1 MNLKIKTGESSK
13 KNSLKIAFLL
23 YFLISVQF
31 VFAQNQTIDLNMTDK
46 SLSEIFKSIEK
57 QADISVDFDE
67 TQINIHQKI
76 SVNIKNKKLTDALSM
91 ILSPLKYKYAIQGK
105 HVIIT
110 NEKNRQKS
118 ESIVGFVKNPNGE
131 PLIGASVLVKG
142 TNNAVS
148 TDIDGR
154 FHIKATPKSRLV
166 VSYVGHNTQEIAVT
180 PGITMNIE
188 LSEKANIMDEVV
200 VVGYGTQKKANLIGA
215 VGYTDHK
222 QLEKRP
228 VNNLGQALQGA
239 IPNLNIS
246 YGSGKPGEKTRMNVR
261 GFASINQES
270 KPLILIDG
278 MEGNIDKINP
288 RDVESISVLKDASSA
303 AIYGARAPFGVVLIT
318 TKKGESGKTQV
329 NYNGRFSF
337 SKPTTRTDFLTT
349 GYDAAMLVDEFM
361 RSYNGVTYTRFT
373 SDDYKELVARRFDKT
388 ENPERPWTVVQ
399 NRGGVESYMYY
410 ANFDWYNYLF
420 DQSRP
425 TWDHNLSISGGN
437 QKINYLLSGNY
448 GTQDGIYRQN
458 TDKLR
463 TANLLAKVSADAY
476 KWLTVKFMARLYDS
490 KYTAPGVGHGYNIPS
505 LTFHAMP
512 YLMPYNPDGTWVYQN
527 PIQASGPSDGIH
539 ILIGDGTT
547 KSIEE
552 NRYMTYSWSTIFKI
566 MKGLTFTAN
575 YNFKH
580 STTDY
585 MERSTQAKYSQYP
598 GVEEVAQASWF
609 SNKLIQ
615 EYEKSFYHSVD
626 AYLNYDNTF
635 NSHHVYAVA
644 GFNYEQNHYKHHYAT
659 KLNIQSD
666 ELNDFNLGEKGKD
679 VTVQGGQSK
688 WALLGYFGR
697 IGYDYAGK
705 YLAEFN
711 IRWDAS
717 SRFPKD
723 HRAGLFPSFAVGYRM
738 SEESF
743 FDPIRKVFSNFKI
756 RLSTGSLGN
765 QAISDCYPYI
775 QKLNMQ
781 GLGGYLMNGE
791 PVTYAAVSAPPSG
804 KLTWET
810 VIHHNLGLDLGFFD
824 NRLNLSADL
833 FIRDTKDMLVPGK
846 MLPGVYGATP
856 PKENAADLHTKGFE
870 LAVSWYDQ
878 FNLGNKPFSYNLSFG
893 LSDSKSVIT
902 KFDNP
907 MKEFAKSSYYEGMT
921 IGEIWGYKI
930 DGLFQTDEE
939 AAAYAKAVDN
949 SYVCENIFVTA
960 VGDYKGLQAGDPRY
974 VDIDGSGRID
984 DGEKTADNRGDM
996 VIIGNKEPR
1005 YLYNANIGLSWNG
1018 IDISAFFQGVGR
1030 QHRYPDGNNMM
1041 FWGGFARPYSSFV
1054 PANFLDNVWS
1064 EENPDAYLP
1073 KIRGYAAQGNRSLAH
1088 KNDRY
1093 LQNIA
1098 YCRLKNLT
1106 VGYTLPTEWTS
1117 KIKLDRLRVYFSGD
1131 NLFTW
1136 TKLKSDYIDPEQI
1149 TVNSDARTY
1158 PFSKVFSFGL
1168 DITF

>member
-1 MNLKIKTGESSK
+1 MNLKIKTSESSK

-23 YFLISVQF
+23 CFLISVQF

-46 SLSEIFKSIEK
+46 PLSEIFKSIEK

-246 YGSGKPGEKTRMNVR
+246 FGSGKPGEKTRMNVR

-373 SDDYKELVARRFDKT
+373 SDDYKELEARRFDKT

-463 TANLLAKVSADAY
+463 TANLMAKVSADAY

-717 SRFPKD
+717 SRFPKG

-738 SEESF
+738 SEEAF

-824 NRLNLSADL
+824 ERIGITMDIYRKTTRDLLLDASLPYSSGYYSATKNIGKVRNDGLELSLNTVNFQTRAFKWTTNFNISFNKNEVLALSENQTALLTAAQFDQNYNGQSSYIAKIGLPMGLMYGYVYEGTYKYDDFNKSGNSYSLKPGVAHYSTETNTQPGMPKYADLNGDGVVDSNDRTIIGRGLPIHTGGFTNNFEYKGIDLSIFFQWSYGNDIMNANRL
-833 FIRDTKDMLVPGK
+833 F
-846 MLPGVYGATP
+846 
-856 PKENAADLHTKGFE
+856 FE
-870 LAVSWYDQ
+870 SSNNRSRELNQ
-878 FNLGNKPFSYNLSFG
+878 FASYANR
-893 LSDSKSVIT
+893 
-902 KFDNP
+902 
-907 MKEFAKSSYYEGMT
+907 
-921 IGEIWGYKI
+921 W
-930 DGLFQTDEE
+930 
-939 AAAYAKAVDN
+939 
-949 SYVCENIFVTA
+949 
-960 VGDYKGLQAGDPRY
+960 
-974 VDIDGSGRID
+974 
-984 DGEKTADNRGDM
+984 TADNPTSDIPAATNSSSNR
-996 VIIGNKEPR
+996 VISSRIIEDGS
-1005 YLYNANIGLSWNG
+1005 YL
-1018 IDISAFFQGVGR
+1018 
-1030 QHRYPDGNNMM
+1030 
-1041 FWGGFARPYSSFV
+1041 
-1054 PANFLDNVWS
+1054 
-1064 EENPDAYLP
+1064 
-1073 KIRGYAAQGNRSLAH
+1073 
-1088 KNDRY
+1088 
-1093 LQNIA
+1093 
-1098 YCRLKNLT
+1098 RLKNVT
-1106 VGYTLPTEWTS
+1106 IGYTFPS
-1117 KIKLDRLRVYFSGD
+1117 KLVKKWKIDKARVYVAAQNLWTCTGYSG
-1131 NLFTW
+1131 
-1136 TKLKSDYIDPEQI
+1136 YDPE
-1149 TVNSDARTY
+1149 VSVRNSALTPGLDYSSY
-1158 PFSKVFSFGL
+1158 PRAYSVSFGVSL
-1168 DITF
+1168 GF

>member
-1 MNLKIKTGESSK
+1 
-13 KNSLKIAFLL
+13 
-23 YFLISVQF
+23 
-31 VFAQNQTIDLNMTDK
+31 
-46 SLSEIFKSIEK
+46 
-57 QADISVDFDE
+57 
-67 TQINIHQKI
+67 
-76 SVNIKNKKLTDALSM
+76 
-91 ILSPLKYKYAIQGK
+91 
-105 HVIIT
+105 
-110 NEKNRQKS
+110 
-118 ESIVGFVKNPNGE
+118 
-131 PLIGASVLVKG
+131 
-142 TNNAVS
+142 
-148 TDIDGR
+148 
-154 FHIKATPKSRLV
+154 
-166 VSYVGHNTQEIAVT
+166 
-180 PGITMNIE
+180 
-188 LSEKANIMDEVV
+188 
-200 VVGYGTQKKANLIGA
+200 
-215 VGYTDHK
+215 
-222 QLEKRP
+222 
-228 VNNLGQALQGA
+228 
-239 IPNLNIS
+239 
-246 YGSGKPGEKTRMNVR
+246 
-261 GFASINQES
+261 
-270 KPLILIDG
+270 
-278 MEGNIDKINP
+278 
-288 RDVESISVLKDASSA
+288 
-303 AIYGARAPFGVVLIT
+303 
-318 TKKGESGKTQV
+318 
-329 NYNGRFSF
+329 
-337 SKPTTRTDFLTT
+337 
-349 GYDAAMLVDEFM
+349 
-361 RSYNGVTYTRFT
+361 
-373 SDDYKELVARRFDKT
+373 
-388 ENPERPWTVVQ
+388 
-399 NRGGVESYMYY
+399 MYY

-463 TANLLAKVSADAY
+463 TANLMAKVSADAY

>member
-1 MNLKIKTGESSK
+1 MNLKIKTSESSK

-46 SLSEIFKSIEK
+46 PLSEIFKSIEK

-188 LSEKANIMDEVV
+188 LSEKTNIMDEVV

-246 YGSGKPGEKTRMNVR
+246 FGSGKPGEKTRMNVR

-373 SDDYKELVARRFDKT
+373 SDDYKELEARRFDKT

-463 TANLLAKVSADAY
+463 TANLMAKVSADAY

-738 SEESF
+738 SE
-743 FDPIRKVFSNFKI
+743 N
-756 RLSTGSLGN
+756 LSST
-765 QAISDCYPYI
+765 PYA
-775 QKLNMQ
+775 K
-781 GLGGYLMNGE
+781 
-791 PVTYAAVSAPPSG
+791 YAPTLRYDSAPDLWAIKPYP
-804 KLTWET
+804 T
-810 VIHHNLGLDLGFFD
+810 VIH
-824 NRLNLSADL
+824 
-833 FIRDTKDMLVPGK
+833 T
-846 MLPGVYGATP
+846 Y
-856 PKENAADLHTKGFE
+856 
-870 LAVSWYDQ
+870 
-878 FNLGNKPFSYNLSFG
+878 
-893 LSDSKSVIT
+893 KS
-902 KFDNP
+902 
-907 MKEFAKSSYYEGMT
+907 
-921 IGEIWGYKI
+921 
-930 DGLFQTDEE
+930 
-939 AAAYAKAVDN
+939 
-949 SYVCENIFVTA
+949 
-960 VGDYKGLQAGDPRY
+960 
-974 VDIDGSGRID
+974 
-984 DGEKTADNRGDM
+984 
-996 VIIGNKEPR
+996 
-1005 YLYNANIGLSWNG
+1005 
-1018 IDISAFFQGVGR
+1018 
-1030 QHRYPDGNNMM
+1030 
-1041 FWGGFARPYSSFV
+1041 
-1054 PANFLDNVWS
+1054 
-1064 EENPDAYLP
+1064 
-1073 KIRGYAAQGNRSLAH
+1073 
-1088 KNDRY
+1088 
-1093 LQNIA
+1093 
-1098 YCRLKNLT
+1098 
-1106 VGYTLPTEWTS
+1106 
-1117 KIKLDRLRVYFSGD
+1117 
-1131 NLFTW
+1131 
-1136 TKLKSDYIDPEQI
+1136 
-1149 TVNSDARTY
+1149 
-1158 PFSKVFSFGL
+1158 
-1168 DITF
+1168 